1 MGESARLYRW
11 AGESQRRGWCA
22 TAQRPTATRRRHD
35 TLRGVKPEPSLL
47 DETDDEAEAAAD
59 AEGLADIEAGRV
71 VPHEDVARWLDTW
84 GTPDETPPP
93 ASWRK

>member
-1 MGESARLYRW
+1 MG
-11 AGESQRRGWCA
+11 
-22 TAQRPTATRRRHD
+22 PTRSGRRHD
-35 TLRGVKPEPSLL
+35 TMVAVKPEPSLL
-47 DETDDEAEAAAD
+47 DEIDDAAEAAAD

-71 VPHEDVARWLDTW
+71 VPHHEVARWLDTW